1 MSDPVLTLR
10 AARIARTQ
18 QEQQALAQRR
28 EAGWALARVATH
40 LLVTRYGAQR
50 VAVFG
55 SLTDGHW
62 HSRSDIDLA
71 VWGLPVEVYWDAVAD
86 LLNLNPEVEFDLVQ
100 AERCPESFQSVV
112 EASTVIFPETSAPN
126 SVFRTSPAANHFD
139 STRLWFS
146 CS

>member
-18 QEQQALAQRR
+18 REQQALAQRR
-28 EAGWALARVATH
+28 EVGWALARVAAN

-71 VWGLPVEVYWDAVAD
+71 VWGLPVAVYWDAVAD
-86 LLNLNPEVEFDLVQ
+86 LLNLDPEFEFDLVQ
-100 AERCPESFQSVV
+100 AERCPVDLQAVIAV
-112 EASTVIFPETSAPN
+112 GTVITPG
-126 SVFRTSPAANHFD
+126 
-139 STRLWFS
+139 
-146 CS
+146 